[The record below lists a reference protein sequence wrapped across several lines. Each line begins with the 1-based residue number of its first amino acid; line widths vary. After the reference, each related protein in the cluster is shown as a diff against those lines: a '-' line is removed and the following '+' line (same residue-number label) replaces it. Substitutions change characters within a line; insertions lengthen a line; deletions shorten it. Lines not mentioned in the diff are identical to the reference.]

1 MKSDGAARRNA
12 LRRLR
17 RAALARI
24 GPQPGGAGETERLM
38 HELQLHEVEL
48 EMQNEEL
55 RQALISLE
63 ESRDRYLELYDSAPS
78 GFISLD
84 AEGMVIE
91 ANLTTC
97 KLFRITRS
105 DLVGSRFARLIAP
118 EQREQWYEFF
128 HQRLESQAGN
138 QPILQICRGD
148 GSRAHVQAHALAR
161 REAAGDRGL
170 SLCLADWTEQTE
182 TEASRQAMSQLLAT
196 LSHELRGPLNGIFGM
211 TELALEAAEDPQQQ
225 RWLGQSLKSAR
236 HLHGIINR
244 VLDYTLIQEDRL
256 EPNLAVCSVS
266 EVIDDAIAMLLV
278 LARSKGLEITARI
291 SPSVPEQICT
301 DAAFVRQILIN
312 LIDNAIKFSSAG
324 VIHVVARLTSD
335 SSDRNLLQ
343 IQVIDQGIG
352 IDESLRARLFEAYSR
367 ADASTDKLYPGTGLG
382 LYLSR
387 QFARAL
393 GGDLTVIGSDA
404 AGSAF
409 SLTIPWLEAAPGK

>member
-1 MKSDGAARRNA
+1 
-12 LRRLR
+12 
-17 RAALARI
+17 
-24 GPQPGGAGETERLM
+24 
-38 HELQLHEVEL
+38 
-48 EMQNEEL
+48 
-55 RQALISLE
+55 
-63 ESRDRYLELYDSAPS
+63 
-78 GFISLD
+78 
-84 AEGMVIE
+84 
-91 ANLTTC
+91 
-97 KLFRITRS
+97 
-105 DLVGSRFARLIAP
+105 
-118 EQREQWYEFF
+118 
-128 HQRLESQAGN
+128 
-138 QPILQICRGD
+138 
-148 GSRAHVQAHALAR
+148 
-161 REAAGDRGL
+161 
-170 SLCLADWTEQTE
+170 
-182 TEASRQAMSQLLAT
+182 MSQLLAT